1 MTIDELEA
9 YGMERMDDEE
19 IEQFLSMQSMGVLG
33 LPTEDEPYL
42 LPMSYGF
49 DGGSRLYFFYLVGE
63 ESRKA
68 ELSERSESA
77 SFLVYSA
84 ETAFHW
90 RSVVLAGTLR
100 ELSED
105 ESETVTDAQT
115 PTWRP
120 KLIQAASETERTRFW
135 EFSIEDATGI
145 RHDALPPGYP
155 FYRRPDGDRS
165 E

>member
-1 MTIDELEA
+1 MTIDELGE

-19 IEQFLSMQSMGVLG
+19 IERFLSMQSMGVLG

-42 LPMSYGF
+42 IPLSYGF
-49 DGGSRLYFFYLVGE
+49 DGGSQLYFFYLVGE

-68 ELSERSESA
+68 DLSERADSA

-90 RSVVLAGTLR
+90 RSVFLTGSLR
-100 ELSED
+100 ELSQD
-105 ESETVTDAQT
+105 EGETMTDDQT

-120 KLIQAASETERTRFW
+120 KLIEAAGETERTRFW
-135 EFSIEDATGI
+135 EFSIEEVAGI
-145 RHDALPPGYP
+145 RHDAQPPGYP
-155 FYRRPDGDRS
+155 FYRRPEGDGS

>member
-1 MTIDELEA
+1 MTIDELGE

-19 IEQFLSMQSMGVLG
+19 IERFLSMQSMGVLG

-42 LPMSYGF
+42 IPLSYGF
-49 DGGSRLYFFYLVGE
+49 DGGSQLYFFYLVGE

-68 ELSERSESA
+68 DLSERADSA

-90 RSVVLAGTLR
+90 RSVFLTGTLR
-100 ELSED
+100 ELSQD
-105 ESETVTDAQT
+105 EGEAMTDAQT

-120 KLIQAASETERTRFW
+120 KLIEAAGETERTRFW
-135 EFSIEDATGI
+135 EFSIEEVTGI
-145 RHDALPPGYP
+145 RHDAQPPGYP

>member
-1 MTIDELEA
+1 MTIDELGE

-19 IEQFLSMQSMGVLG
+19 IERFLSMQSMGVLG

-42 LPMSYGF
+42 IPLSYGF
-49 DGGSRLYFFYLVGE
+49 DGGSQLYFFYLVGE

-68 ELSERSESA
+68 DLSERADSA
-77 SFLVYSA
+77 SFLVYNA

-90 RSVVLAGTLR
+90 RSVFLTGTLR
-100 ELSED
+100 ELSQD
-105 ESETVTDAQT
+105 EGEAMTDDQT

-120 KLIQAASETERTRFW
+120 KLIEAAGETERTRFW
-135 EFSIEDATGI
+135 EFSIEEVTGI
-145 RHDALPPGYP
+145 RHDAQPPGYP

>member
-9 YGMERMDDEE
+9 YGMERMDSEE
-19 IEQFLSMQSMGVLG
+19 IEQFLSIQSMGVLG
-33 LPTEDEPYL
+33 LPTSDEPYL
-42 LPMSYGF
+42 VPLSYGF

-90 RSVVLAGTLR
+90 RSVVLSGTLR
-100 ELSED
+100 ELSAD
-105 ESETVTDAQT
+105 ESEAVTDAQM

-120 KLIQAASETERTRFW
+120 NLIEAAGETERTRFW

-145 RHDALPPGYP
+145 RHDAQPPGYP
-155 FYRRPDGDRS
+155 FYRRPDGERS
-165 E
+165 K

>member
-1 MTIDELEA
+1 MTIDSLEEH
-9 YGMERMDDEE
+9 GMERMDDEE

-49 DGGSRLYFFYLVGE
+49 DGESRLYFFYLVGE

-68 ELSERSESA
+68 ELSEQAESA
-77 SFLVYSA
+77 SFLVYNA

-90 RSVVLAGTLR
+90 RSVVLSGTLR

-105 ESETVTDAQT
+105 ESADLTDAQT

-120 KLIQAASETERTRFW
+120 KLIQAASESEQTRFW
-135 EFSIEDATGI
+135 KFSIEELTGI
-145 RHDALPPGYP
+145 RHDAQPPGYP
-155 FYRRPDGDRS
+155 FYRRPNGEES

>member
-1 MTIDELEA
+1 MTIDELGE

-19 IEQFLSMQSMGVLG
+19 IERFLSMQSMGVLG

-42 LPMSYGF
+42 IPLSYGF
-49 DGGSRLYFFYLVGE
+49 NGGSQLYFFYLVGE

-68 ELSERSESA
+68 DLSERADSA

-90 RSVVLAGTLR
+90 RSVFLTGTLR
-100 ELSED
+100 ELSQD
-105 ESETVTDAQT
+105 EGEAMTDAQT

-120 KLIQAASETERTRFW
+120 KLIEAAGETERTRFW
-135 EFSIEDATGI
+135 EFSIEEVTGI
-145 RHDALPPGYP
+145 RHDAQPPGYP